1 MEPRGFSRVE
11 GKESMWSPCVE
22 YCYKRFGKEY
32 SEECI
37 RNCDYAI
44 IAHKYNEL
52 CKIIN
57 NSPSTISKS
66 KLITYIADKYN
77 HDFE

>member
-1 MEPRGFSRVE
+1 M
-11 GKESMWSPCVE
+11 SPCVE

-44 IAHKYNEL
+44 IVQKYNEL
-52 CKIIN
+52 CKIIR
-57 NSPSTISKS
+57 NSSSTIPKM
-66 KLITYIADKYN
+66 KLVAYIADGYN
-77 HDFE
+77 QNSK